1 MARDEEATP
10 TPLSGAAYRAA
21 IRAAMQ
27 KAATAAGKPR
37 PVTVAVWGTVFVRD
51 VTVAEVNADTAEDE
65 DGVADKKKSS
75 IARRACRV
83 ICDEDGTRL
92 YDPKNAD
99 DVALLLA
106 QPWSLLQKVLTAAD
120 STGNA

>member
-1 MARDEEATP
+1 MARTEEATP
-10 TPLSGAAYRAA
+10 APALSGQAYRAG

-27 KAATAAGKPR
+27 KAADAAGMPR
-37 PVTVAVWGTVFVRD
+37 PVPVPVWGTVFVRD
-51 VTVAEVNADTAEDE
+51 VTVAEVNADTAED
-65 DGVADKKKSS
+65 DAGTADKKSS

-83 ICDEDGTRL
+83 ICDEAGTRL
-92 YDPKNAD
+92 FDQKSAD
-99 DVALLLA
+99 DVALLMA